1 MNYFEYHERK
11 HNGSEPVCRPSDLV
25 EWPEMV
31 VSESEMTADE
41 LLRFDLMRAEL
52 PEVLL

>member
-25 EWPEMV
+25 EWPRW
-31 VSESEMTADE
+31 S
-41 LLRFDLMRAEL
+41 
-52 PEVLL
+52 